1 MLKALPFF
9 LLFSVNFLVASSFSL
24 NQISDL
30 FPSQG
35 FEVQIEF
42 WKTIFTRYGERE
54 VLIHDQNDL
63 RLIYEVVR
71 FAREVGNDQ
80 AEFRRQRDET
90 DKREKEFQQ
99 IFEEIRKW
107 GSDSDRLTSRH
118 QHILQLLQSHGYSL
132 SSSSLST
139 LGKNIRSQRG
149 IKEKFRDGLIRSG
162 QYLSEI
168 ERIFEEHDLPTE
180 LALLPH
186 VESSFDYSAYSK
198 RGAAGIWQFIRGT
211 GRRFMRIDTRVDER
225 LDPLKSSEAA
235 ARLLKENYESL
246 GAWPLA
252 VTAFN
257 HGQNGMLRA
266 KRSFGTDMGEIIKS
280 YKSRTF
286 GFASKNFYVELLA
299 AIEVARNYS
308 DYFGPLELASPR
320 QYDTVSLK
328 RSHRLSTFTQTPTVT
343 EEILREYNPHIR
355 EGVWEGSK
363 ILPAGLELHLPKG
376 QGEVVQAALETA
388 PLAPS
393 PILVAEDGSI
403 GYRVQYGDTLLVIAG
418 RVGSSVSTLQHANNI
433 PNPDRIYP
441 GQLLSISAASSQRP
455 LQYRVKSGDTLTE
468 IASRFGISFQQLQRV
483 NQIDDPHRIFL
494 GQVLLIP

>member
-9 LLFSVNFLVASSFSL
+9 LLFSLNSLVASSFSL

-30 FPSQG
+30 FPSRG

-42 WKTIFTRYGERE
+42 WKAIFTHYGERD
-54 VLIHDQNDL
+54 VLLHDQNDL

-71 FAREVGNDQ
+71 FAREGGDDEV
-80 AEFRRQRDET
+80 EFRRQRDET
-90 DKREKEFQQ
+90 NKREKELQQ
-99 IFEEIRKW
+99 IFEEIRRY
-107 GSDSDRLTSRH
+107 GSDSERLTRKH
-118 QHILQLLQSHGYSL
+118 QHIIQVLQSHGYSL
-132 SSSSLST
+132 SPSSLRT
-139 LGKNIRSQRG
+139 LGRNIRSQRG
-149 IKEKFRDGLIRSG
+149 IKENFREGLIRSG

-168 ERIFEEHDLPTE
+168 EKVFQEHNLPTE

-186 VESSFDYSAYSK
+186 VESSFNYSAFSK

-211 GRRFMRIDTRVDER
+211 GRRFMRIDSRVDER
-225 LDPLKSSEAA
+225 LDPLKSSESA
-235 ARLLKENYESL
+235 ARLLKENYDAL

-257 HGQNGMLRA
+257 HGQNGMVRA
-266 KRSFGTDMGEIIKS
+266 KRSFGTDMGEIIKN

-286 GFASKNFYVELLA
+286 GFASKNFYVEFLA

-308 DYFGPLELASPR
+308 DYFGPLDIASPR

-328 RSHRLSTFTQTPTVT
+328 RSHRVSTFTQTSTLT
-343 EEILREYNPHIR
+343 EKILREYNPHIR
-355 EGVWEGSK
+355 EDVWQGSRV
-363 ILPAGLELHLPKG
+363 LPAGLELHLPKG

-388 PLAPS
+388 PPAPS

-433 PNPDRIYP
+433 SNPDRIYP
-441 GQLLSISAASSQRP
+441 GQLLSISEASQRP
-455 LQYRVKSGDTLTE
+455 LQYLVRSGDTLTE
-468 IASRFGISFQQLQRV
+468 IASRFGISFLQLQRV

>member
-9 LLFSVNFLVASSFSL
+9 FLFSLNFLVASSFSL

-30 FPSQG
+30 FPSRG
-35 FEVQIEF
+35 FEDQIEF
-42 WKTIFTRYGERE
+42 WKAIFTHYGERD
-54 VLIHDQNDL
+54 VLLHDQNDL

-71 FAREVGNDQ
+71 FAREVGDDQ
-80 AEFRRQRDET
+80 VEIRRQRKET
-90 DKREKEFQQ
+90 DRREEELQL
-99 IFEEIRKW
+99 IFEEIRRY
-107 GSDSDRLTSRH
+107 GSNSEKLTRRH
-118 QHILQLLQSHGYSL
+118 QDIIHLLQSHGYSL
-132 SSSSLST
+132 SPSSLRT
-139 LGKNIRSQRG
+139 LGRNIRSQRG
-149 IKEKFRDGLIRSG
+149 IKEMFREGLIRSG

-168 ERIFEEHDLPTE
+168 EEVFQEHNLPTE

-186 VESSFDYSAYSK
+186 VESSFNYSAYSK

-211 GRRFMRIDTRVDER
+211 GRRFMRIDSRVDER
-225 LDPLKSSEAA
+225 LDPLQSSEAA
-235 ARLLKENYESL
+235 ARLLKDNYDAL

-257 HGQNGMLRA
+257 HGQNGMMRA

-286 GFASKNFYVELLA
+286 GFASKNFYVEFLA

-308 DYFGPLELASPR
+308 DYFGPLDIASSRP
-320 QYDTVSLK
+320 YDTISLK
-328 RSHRLSTFTQTPTVT
+328 RSHRVSHVTQIPNLT
-343 EEILREYNPHIR
+343 EKVLREYNPHILA
-355 EGVWEGSK
+355 GVWQGSRV
-363 ILPAGLELHLPKG
+363 LPAGLELHLPKG

-388 PLAPS
+388 PPAPS

-403 GYRVQYGDTLLVIAG
+403 GYRVQHGDTLLVIAG
-418 RVGSSVSTLQHANNI
+418 RVGSSVSTLQNANNI

-441 GQLLSISAASSQRP
+441 GQLLSISDASQRP
-455 LQYRVKSGDTLTE
+455 LQYRVRSGDTLTE
-468 IASRFGISFQQLQRV
+468 IASRFGISFQQLQQV
-483 NQIDDPHRIFL
+483 NQIDDPHRIYL